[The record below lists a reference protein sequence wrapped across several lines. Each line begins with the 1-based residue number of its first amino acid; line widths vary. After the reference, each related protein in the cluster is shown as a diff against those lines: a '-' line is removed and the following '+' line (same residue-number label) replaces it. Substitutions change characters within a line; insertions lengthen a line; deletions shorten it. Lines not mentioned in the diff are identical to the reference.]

1 MFKPSHN
8 VEPVEV
14 LTQPE
19 QRRRRSVDEKLAIV
33 RETFEPGATVSGV
46 ARRHQVNA
54 NQVFAWRKL
63 YQDGSL
69 SAVSAGEQVVPASDL
84 NEALKQ
90 IRELQRLLGKKTM
103 EVEILREAVEY
114 GRAKKLIARSPLL
127 PRGRPLKTVC
137 DVLGVSRSN
146 LTVKLN
152 RPAEWVDRRKT
163 PALDDM
169 PLVNELQALVGE
181 LPTYGYRRVWA
192 LLRRSRDALGQARV
206 NVKRVYRVM
215 HRHGLLL
222 ERRRHA
228 VSTRRHEGK
237 VAVDKSNVRW
247 CSDGFEFRCDD
258 GVSLRVVFALDCCDR
273 EAMSWAAS
281 TGGYTGDMVRDV
293 MLQAVENRFAG
304 KLKADNEIEWLS
316 DNGSC
321 YIADET
327 LTFSREIGLKP
338 VTTPVRSPQS
348 NGMAES
354 FVKTMKRDYV
364 SWMPKPDA
372 RTALQNLAIAFDH
385 YNESHPHSALK
396 YHSPREFRQRASS
409 PTQA

>member
-1 MFKPSHN
+1 M
-8 VEPVEV
+8 
-14 LTQPE
+14 
-19 QRRRRSVDEKLAIV
+19 
-33 RETFEPGATVSGV
+33 
-46 ARRHQVNA
+46 
-54 NQVFAWRKL
+54 
-63 YQDGSL
+63 
-69 SAVSAGEQVVPASDL
+69 
-84 NEALKQ
+84 
-90 IRELQRLLGKKTM
+90 
-103 EVEILREAVEY
+103 
-114 GRAKKLIARSPLL
+114 
-127 PRGRPLKTVC
+127 KTVC
-137 DVLGVSRSN
+137 EVLGVSRSN
-146 LTVKLN
+146 LAVKSK

-163 PALDDM
+163 SVLDDM
-169 PLVNELQALVGE
+169 PLVTELQGLVAD
-181 LPTYGYRRVWA
+181 LPTYGYRRAWA
-192 LLRRSRDALGQARV
+192 LLRRSRDAQSRPRV
-206 NVKRVYRVM
+206 NAKRVYRVM
-215 HRHGLLL
+215 RRHGLLL
-222 ERRRHA
+222 ERRPRHA
-228 VSTRRHEGK
+228 RSTRRHDGK
-237 VAVDKSNVRW
+237 VAVDRSNVRW

-258 GVSLRVVFALDCCDR
+258 GAPLRVVFALDCCDR
-273 EAMSWAAS
+273 EAMSWAAT

-304 KLKADNEIEWLS
+304 ALKADSEIEWLS

-396 YHSPREFRQRASS
+396 YCSPREFRQQANS
-409 PTQA
+409 PT